1 MFMKSVSVLDIGI
14 MSLEYSVADVTRIAR
29 EVRQVF
35 GLDMADNVTPFN
47 RLKVAS
53 FNITE

>member
-1 MFMKSVSVLDIGI
+1 MFMKSVFVLDIGI

>member
-1 MFMKSVSVLDIGI
+1 MFMKSVIVSGVGI

-35 GLDMADNVTPFN
+35 GLDMADNVAPFN